1 MEKEKELTKEEKIQ
15 KFIDDFGHLCN
26 SFNIDK
32 ASIFEAFC
40 NEHRTI
46 QQSMFG
52 VLIFLL
58 NGIGSEFYG
67 TDGRNE
73 RLHKVAKQ
81 FIEGYAEMEKLKYI
95 QMHKDGG
102 SLLTDDDIRYYTEKA
117 EEIRLAI
124 IASPNLYIGVPMI

>member
-1 MEKEKELTKEEKIQ
+1 MEELTKEEKIQ
-15 KFIDDFGHLCN
+15 KFINDFGHLCN
-26 SFNIDK
+26 SYSIDK
-32 ASIFEAFC
+32 AELFKAFC

-73 RLHKVAKQ
+73 ASKKVAKQ
-81 FIEGYAEMEKLKYI
+81 FIEGYAEMEKQKFI
-95 QMHKDGG
+95 QMHEDGG
-102 SLLTDDDIRYYTEKA
+102 YIRTDEDRTYYTKKA
-117 EEIRLAI
+117 EEIREAV